1 MSETLVAGPA
11 TGPLTGDIRPPGD
24 KSISHRVIMLAA
36 MADGTTEVSGF
47 LPGEDNLA
55 TAQMFSQMGARIEWL
70 NDEKTSLRVHGVGL
84 HGLKEPQDVLDAG
97 NSGTCV
103 RLMTGV
109 LAGQTFASTLT
120 GDDSLRSRPMKRVV
134 DPVRRMGATV
144 DGREG
149 GEYLPLTIQ
158 GGNLHAIEHASQV
171 ASAQVKSCVLLAG
184 LFAEGETRVSE
195 PKPSRDH
202 TERMLPLFG
211 QPVSVHGNTASL
223 VPVGQLTAPPADIHV
238 PADPSSGSFF
248 AVAASLVPGSEV
260 CLQGVGIN
268 PRRDGWR
275 RILTQMGASIEQEHG
290 LQLGEEPMA
299 DLFVTGAPMKGATVR
314 PDDIADAIDEF
325 PVLFVAAALADGE
338 FVLKGAR
345 ELRVKESDRIAAMT
359 ECLVACGAKI
369 EEFDDGVR
377 IIGCKRLT
385 GGVSVDAR
393 GDHRIAMAMAVAAQR
408 ADSPIEIRNAGGIH
422 TSFPDFVEMAQA
434 IGMQVEWA

>member
-1 MSETLVAGPA
+1 MSETLIAGPA
-11 TGPLTGDIRPPGD
+11 GRSLAGDITPPGD

-36 MADGTTEVSGF
+36 MADGTTEVHGF

-55 TAQMFSQMGARIEWL
+55 TAQMFSQMGVRIEWL

-84 HGLKEPQDVLDAG
+84 YGLEEPQEVLDAG

-109 LAGQTFASTLT
+109 LAGQKFASTLT
-120 GDDSLRSRPMKRVV
+120 GDDSLKSRPMKRVV
-134 DPVRRMGATV
+134 DPVRRMGASV
-144 DGREG
+144 EGREG

-158 GGNLHAIEHASQV
+158 GGDLHAIEHVSQV

-223 VPVGQLTAPPADIHV
+223 VPAGQLTAPPAEIHV
-238 PADPSSGSFF
+238 PADPSSGCFF
-248 AVAASLVPGSEV
+248 AVAASLVPDSQV
-260 CLQGVGIN
+260 CLRGVGIN

-275 RILTQMGASIEQEHG
+275 RILTQMGASIEEGHS
-290 LQLGEEPMA
+290 LKLGEEPVA
-299 DLFVTGAPMKGATVR
+299 DLLTAFAPLKGATVR
-314 PDDIADAIDEF
+314 QDDIADAIDEF
-325 PVLFVAAALADGE
+325 PVLFVAASLADGE
-338 FVLKGAR
+338 FILKGAA
-345 ELRVKESDRIAAMT
+345 ELRVKESDRIAAMA
-359 ECLVACGAKI
+359 ECLIACGAEI

-377 IIGCKRLT
+377 ITGCKQLT

-408 ADSPIEIRNAGGIH
+408 ANSAIEIRNAGGIH
-422 TSFPDFVEMAQA
+422 TSFPNFVQMAQD